1 MKRMSMLLALV
12 AGLMCLVLLVAC
24 TGNPA
29 APQDTTADTTA
40 DTSLEVG
47 TDTDTGLTETTD
59 ETTAPAD
66 TATDGTGAAET
77 KREPEET
84 TEAVTRYDYFEAE
97 VLPDVAIEKKDYEG
111 LTLKLDPALL
121 ITDENVQDYIVYLRY
136 QERKADNGTT
146 QVKDKPL
153 KLGDSAFIYYEGKID
168 GVAFEGGSNME
179 EKAPYELGLGSGR
192 FVPGF
197 EEGLIGVVPNTTSK
211 DKPFVLTVTFPED
224 YGNEEL
230 NGKEAVFYVVVE
242 YAVQYTMPDYT
253 RDFVE
258 NTLKF
263 EPEKEHVTDGSYLA
277 EFEAY
282 LKEYLES
289 KNASYV
295 DSAKTDALWTYLT
308 DLVECKHMP
317 ESEIA
322 YYRDSYKNEI
332 QSAYDYY
339 ASSGG
344 EEFKKLYDT
353 VGKFAVAYMGFPK
366 DSDWEEEIEKM
377 SRLMVEKDMIIHA
390 IAELEGIETVTK
402 EELDEEIEY
411 WVEYYSGYMTKED
424 ILENIGE
431 AYLKESAFAVKM
443 YEFLIGKVNF
453 VYEADTEATA

>member
-12 AGLMCLVLLVAC
+12 AGLLCLVMLVAC
-24 TGNPA
+24 TGNTTNS
-29 APQDTTADTTA
+29 QDTTADTTVE
-40 DTSLEVG
+40 TSTETG
-47 TDTDTGLTETTD
+47 TDVSETTD
-59 ETTAPAD
+59 ETSDPAD
-66 TATDGTGAAET
+66 TATNGTGVAET
-77 KREPEET
+77 EGEPEET
-84 TEAVTRYDYFEAE
+84 TEAVTRYDYFAAE
-97 VLPDVAIEKKDYEG
+97 VLPDVAIEKADYEG
-111 LTLKLDPALL
+111 ATLKLSPSLL

-136 QERKADNGTT
+136 QERVADNGTT

-168 GVAFEGGSNME
+168 GVAFEGGSNMDE
-179 EKAPYELGLGSGR
+179 EAPYELGLGSGN
-192 FVPGF
+192 FIPGF
-197 EEGLIGVVPNTTSK
+197 EEGLVGVVPNTTSK
-211 DKPFVLTVTFPED
+211 DEPFALSVTFPED

-230 NGKEAVFYVVVE
+230 DGKEAIFYVVVE
-242 YAVQYTMPDYT
+242 YAVQYTMPEYN

-282 LKEYLES
+282 LKSYLEG

-308 DLVECKHMP
+308 DLVECKNMP

-322 YYRDSYKNEI
+322 YYRDSYKNEV

-344 EEFKKLYDT
+344 EEFKKQFDT
-353 VGKFAVAYMGFPK
+353 VGKFAVVYMGFPK
-366 DSDWEEEIEKM
+366 DSDWEEEIDKM
-377 SRLMVEKDMIIHA
+377 AHLMVEKDMIIHA
-390 IAELEGIETVTK
+390 IAELEGMEVVTE
-402 EELDEEIEY
+402 EELSEEIDY
-411 WVEYYSGYMTKED
+411 WVEYYGGYMTKED

-443 YEFLIGKVNF
+443 YDFLVEKVNF
-453 VYEADTEATA
+453 VYEAETETEAAA